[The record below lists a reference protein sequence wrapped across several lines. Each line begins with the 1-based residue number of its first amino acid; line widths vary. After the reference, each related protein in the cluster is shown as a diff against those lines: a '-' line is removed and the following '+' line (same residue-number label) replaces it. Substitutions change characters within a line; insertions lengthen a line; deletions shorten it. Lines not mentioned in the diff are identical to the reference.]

1 MFLVLIARALAGIF
15 KVPFLSSFQA
25 QLLIAQFKQTQELSR
40 LALINQTLKV
50 NRARAIGLFNSI
62 GSAGFILGPT
72 IGGHLREYIGE
83 NGFYLCARLTG
94 AVFILNFAIVFI
106 FMSDQKKSTKDQKLK
121 PVAEE
126 LNNNNRP
133 SIMTVLMQMW
143 DLCTIR
149 LWWVLT
155 QKYLIPKV
163 LNT

>member
-1 MFLVLIARALAGIF
+1 M
-15 KVPFLSSFQA
+15 
-25 QLLIAQFKQTQELSR
+25 LLPNFKQTQELSR
-40 LALINQTLKV
+40 LALINQTPKV

-83 NGFYLCARLTG
+83 NGFSLCARLTG

-106 FMSDQKKSTKDQKLK
+106 FMSDAKQSTKDQKQK
-121 PVAEE
+121 PAAEE

-149 LWWVLT
+149 LW
-155 QKYLIPKV
+155 
-163 LNT
+163 